1 MSFASLPYPALTVNY
16 CAPLRSLVTF
26 QSRAAAPASKPPTAT
41 MIVPIDDHVLSLDC
55 KIVPSEIKMP
65 PSVVFQFAI
74 ALSPLL
80 QLVIDAANEGDVFFF
95 FSYVY

>member
-1 MSFASLPYPALTVNY
+1 
-16 CAPLRSLVTF
+16 
-26 QSRAAAPASKPPTAT
+26 

-95 FSYVY
+95 FLHVYQHC